1 MRRILL
7 LASASA
13 CLFAFPTRA
22 AETAADVPTTSVTSG
37 PALAAPTEA
46 ELQAAKI
53 ERAQRAELN
62 ARMEKV
68 LDASKKTLEGLQLM
82 IDATSDP
89 AVLKDLEAR
98 MTQVK
103 KDTTIDLLKVQ
114 AGFAR
119 ENGRVEQADA
129 IDAEIE
135 AILNPKRQL
144 PAGRT
149 EGATRA
155 IVTPEGGAR

>member
-13 CLFAFPTRA
+13 CLFAFPIRA
-22 AETAADVPTTSVTSG
+22 AETAADVPTSTVTAG
-37 PALAAPTEA
+37 PAQAAPTEA
-46 ELQAAKI
+46 EIQAAKI
-53 ERAQRAELN
+53 ERAQRGELN

-68 LDASKKTLEGLQLM
+68 LETSKKTLEGLQLM

-114 AGFAR
+114 ATFAR
-119 ENGRVEQADA
+119 ETGRIEQADA

-135 AILNPKRQL
+135 AILNPKRPVAA
-144 PAGRT
+144 PA
-149 EGATRA
+149 
-155 IVTPEGGAR
+155 GGAR